1 MKECI
6 IRNLADGPRDYP
18 LSDGSSIYLG
28 PKGRATSIVRVR
40 AENISGALRLAES
53 KGLVSIEDIPDATY
67 EEATA

>member
-18 LSDGSSIYLG
+18 LSNGSSIYLG
-28 PKGRATSIVRVR
+28 PKGRATGIVRVA

-53 KGLVSIEDIPDATY
+53 KGLVLIEDIPDTAY
-67 EEATA
+67 EEATE

>member
-28 PKGRATSIVRVR
+28 PKGRATGITRVP

-53 KGLVSIEDIPDATY
+53 KGLVLIEEIADAAD
-67 EEATA
+67 EEAAE

>member
-28 PKGRATSIVRVR
+28 LKGRATGITRVL

-53 KGLVSIEDIPDATY
+53 KGLVLIEEITDTTD
-67 EEATA
+67 EEAAE